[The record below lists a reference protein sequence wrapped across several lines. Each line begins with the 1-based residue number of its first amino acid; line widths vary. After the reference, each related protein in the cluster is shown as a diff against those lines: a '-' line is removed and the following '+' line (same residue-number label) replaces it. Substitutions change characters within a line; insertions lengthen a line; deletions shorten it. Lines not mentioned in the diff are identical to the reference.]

1 MTLSYLGGGGLVN
14 GDGVDAFAAAAFLTP
29 TLKTGAYTAAHLD
42 WVEANTTSS
51 AFTVTL
57 PASPSIGQMVR
68 ISDAARKFGTNA
80 LTIDRNGQTI
90 DGAASNFV
98 MNVDGWDVL
107 FYFTGTTWR
116 VIGSGIKRI
125 QRGQWTATGDGSTL
139 SYTVTITAVN
149 PARSRLTLTGVA
161 GSAIGRLPAATLTN
175 GTTITFTVLLASSGQ
190 SSAAGW
196 EVVEEW

>member
-1 MTLSYLGGGGLVN
+1 MTLPYLGGGGLVN
-14 GDGVDAFAAAAFLTP
+14 GQGVDAFATLPVLTP

-80 LTIDRNGQTI
+80 LTIDRNSQTI

-116 VIGSGIKRI
+116 VIGSGTKRI

-149 PARSRLTLTGVA
+149 PARSRLILTGTTATNVT
-161 GSAIGRLPAATLTN
+161 RLPAATLTN
-175 GTTITFTVLLASSGQ
+175 STTITFTVLSATSGQ
-190 SSAAGW
+190 GSAARW